1 MYPLHLLQIFVY
13 RKGSFGNNNV
23 ELAEVPLDG
32 VFENI
37 RKEIVFIVVKRR
49 CVREQATEAV
59 KRWLAWKGLVKE
71 ESSAATLVKMNS
83 NGMKFADGLAVV
95 DILVGESGDAT
106 V

>member
-1 MYPLHLLQIFVY
+1 MYQLHILQIFVY
-13 RKGSFGNNNV
+13 RKGSNGNNNV

-59 KRWLAWKGLVKE
+59 KRWLAWKGILE
-71 ESSAATLVKMNS
+71 AESAAPTLVKLNS

-95 DILVGESGDAT
+95 DLLVGESGDAT